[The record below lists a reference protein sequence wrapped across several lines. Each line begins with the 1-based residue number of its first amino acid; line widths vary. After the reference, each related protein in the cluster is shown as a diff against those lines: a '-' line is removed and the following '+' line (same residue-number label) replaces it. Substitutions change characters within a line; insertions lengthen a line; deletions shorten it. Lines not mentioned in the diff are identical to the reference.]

1 VGTQTNFLSRSD
13 GLRAWKAY
21 NVNMPASD
29 PPSVAVEGATYYYYD
44 RGNPVL
50 ECSSDGTVTAVN
62 VFADDGVS
70 SPSRARVGKP
80 PTPRP

>member
-1 VGTQTNFLSRSD
+1 
-13 GLRAWKAY
+13 
-21 NVNMPASD
+21 
-29 PPSVAVEGATYYYYD
+29 VAVEGATYYYYD